1 MASSVVYGQW
11 GVYSIPDGKYTKAK
25 ILGSWGK
32 SHGIPERCCEPVV
45 SRGGVLCEVCPSWF
59 INGKWTCGKH
69 RAKGCIPPL
78 PPPPPPPSPPSFIPF
93 ECSICINDCTE
104 RNKEYTTPC
113 GHKFHKKCMK
123 KWAIQKRIG
132 LNCPLCRTNIPNP
145 HPFVRYQLDP
155 TSSSVQ
161 QQNRMSSLTT
171 TERLRV
177 ERMEEM
183 ELLRELSQTAMMSGA
198 DSALQQHRPAI
209 ARMLHRINVRV
220 ATMEQDGVFAAAG
233 VL

>member
-1 MASSVVYGQW
+1 
-11 GVYSIPDGKYTKAK
+11 
-25 ILGSWGK
+25 
-32 SHGIPERCCEPVV
+32 
-45 SRGGVLCEVCPSWF
+45 
-59 INGKWTCGKH
+59 
-69 RAKGCIPPL
+69 
-78 PPPPPPPSPPSFIPF
+78 
-93 ECSICINDCTE
+93 
-104 RNKEYTTPC
+104 
-113 GHKFHKKCMK
+113 
-123 KWAIQKRIG
+123 
-132 LNCPLCRTNIPNP
+132 
-145 HPFVRYQLDP
+145 
-155 TSSSVQ
+155 
-161 QQNRMSSLTT
+161 MSSLTT